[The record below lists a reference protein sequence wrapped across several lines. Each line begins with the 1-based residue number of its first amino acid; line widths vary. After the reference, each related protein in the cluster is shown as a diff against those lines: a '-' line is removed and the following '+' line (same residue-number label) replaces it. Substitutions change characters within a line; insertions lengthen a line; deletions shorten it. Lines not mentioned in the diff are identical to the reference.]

1 MIDRCKED
9 SLMTRLQGS
18 LLLLI
23 ASTAIMSA
31 ISSTALGST
40 PDVAE
45 APEREHA
52 KLNTEDA
59 SPVDPGHFEFELA
72 YSFTQAGRQFDNRWD
87 TTRRRYT
94 REHAFEI
101 GLTCGIVENLDA
113 GVGIGLVDVYD
124 RDNDH
129 YEDDENHTG
138 PHYGTGISDVAVSAK
153 WRFYHN
159 ERLKLEVAYLPG
171 VTIPAGN
178 RSDGNRIGPS
188 QEFWSFDQ
196 RISVSKDFLKR
207 WTMNADFGF
216 SLPFGEKRREARG
229 TFDANAAVG
238 YQLLDWIQPEVE
250 VNYAHDTVRAEPDA
264 DVIAVTVGV
273 ILPIAEHWRI
283 DAGVQQVVSAR
294 NADKSTSAS
303 IALVTCW

>member
-94 REHAFEI
+94 REHAFEL
-101 GLTCGIVENLDA
+101 GLTYGLVENLD
-113 GVGIGLVDVYD
+113 IGLGMGYADLYD
-124 RDNDH
+124 RD
-129 YEDDENHTG
+129 
-138 PHYGTGISDVAVSAK
+138 SDPRDGGGLTDLTLGAK